1 MPYIIPHTFKAG
13 EKAIAEQV
21 NTNFNYV
28 KQSLEQLNNTLGN
41 KIDTTESTINTKIE
55 SLETTTQEIG
65 GKIEDRDTIVKLGT
79 IVPPDPQEDGQVPTA
94 DISLSADRIHT
105 AAILANSQLVMP
117 SVDVEDKVVNIMF
130 EFTIGSEHTVALP
143 LNIKWVGADAP
154 EIIADGVTIN
164 RFYFDTTTNAA
175 NWCGYFTFHNTINL
189 EG

>member
-41 KIDTTESTINTKIE
+41 KIDTTEEVINTKIE
-55 SLETTTQEIG
+55 SIEATTQELNNII
-65 GKIEDRDTIVKLGT
+65 KNKDTIVRLGT

-94 DISLSADRIHT
+94 DIVLSADRIHT

-117 SVDVEDKVVNIMF
+117 STDDEDKVVNIMF

-189 EG
+189 GG

>member
-41 KIDTTESTINTKIE
+41 KIDTTEEVINTKIE
-55 SLETTTQEIG
+55 SLEATTQAIG
-65 GKIEDRDTIVKLGT
+65 DRDIIVKLGT
-79 IVPPDPQEDGQVPTA
+79 IVPPDPQEDGQVPIA
-94 DISLSADRIHT
+94 DIVLSADRIHT

-117 SVDVEDKVVNIMF
+117 SIDVEDKVVNIMF